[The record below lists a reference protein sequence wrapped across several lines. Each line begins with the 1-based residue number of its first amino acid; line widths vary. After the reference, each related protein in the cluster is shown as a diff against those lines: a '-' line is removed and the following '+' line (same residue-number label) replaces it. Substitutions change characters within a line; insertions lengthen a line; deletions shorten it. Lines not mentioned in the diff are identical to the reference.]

1 MSAPLLTPQSVLDLE
16 ATLSRS
22 GEMMKDLSRFSE
34 DLPLDYV
41 RACVGTAVNKK
52 GGNFLFRQVRRPD
65 FGRVGAV
72 VIVCETEQ

>member
-41 RACVGTAVNKK
+41 RAWEP
-52 GGNFLFRQVRRPD
+52 L
-65 FGRVGAV
+65 
-72 VIVCETEQ
+72 